1 MLAATTVP
9 ILIGAS
15 LPTQAREGA
24 ERVAAALRFARDE
37 SLRTTRP
44 HGVSL
49 TANTDSDTLK
59 VFVLDTS
66 TLPPT
71 PQFSVRHP
79 LSRQEYAEALGSSSP
94 FPAARADGQGF
105 VSAMGSTSQLLFTAD
120 GAPAITSGSALLRLS
135 GTSARVRVSAG
146 THVKDVLVTVETGR
160 IAVQ

>member
-37 SLRTTRP
+37 SLRTARS

-79 LSRQEYAEALGSSSP
+79 LSRQDYAETLGNGSP

-120 GAPAITSGSALLRLS
+120 GAPALLNGANLLRLS
-135 GTSARVRVSAG
+135 GASVWIRINAG
-146 THVKDVLVTVETGR
+146 AHSQNVLVATETGR
-160 IAVQ
+160 VTLQ